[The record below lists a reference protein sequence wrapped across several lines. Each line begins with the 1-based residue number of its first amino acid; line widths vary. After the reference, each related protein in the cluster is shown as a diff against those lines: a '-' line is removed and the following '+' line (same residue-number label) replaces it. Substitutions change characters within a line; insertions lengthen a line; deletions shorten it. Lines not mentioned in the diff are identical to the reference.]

1 MVDDHRKRVVT
12 KRPTP
17 ATIAPLRPLY
27 AKPTFNYLEIYPTFN
42 HIFSVMYTKAE
53 HQAIQDIPA
62 IMR

>member
-1 MVDDHRKRVVT
+1 MVDDHKKRVVT
-12 KRPTP
+12 KRPAP
-17 ATIAPLRPLY
+17 AIINPPKPLY
-27 AKPTFNYLEIYPTFN
+27 ARPTFNYLDVYPTFN